1 MVTMSLKPIP
11 ATDLFQ
17 IALGISRAKEDVLV
31 SKYYNAILVAVHEG
45 KFHTTFTMDS
55 DHFGVVIPE
64 EWSAMGKV
72 EKLFPGIQISYDAKQ
87 CSYTFSWLN

>member
-1 MVTMSLKPIP
+1 MSLKQIP

-17 IALGISRAKEDVLV
+17 IALGISKAKEDILV

-72 EKLFPGIQISYDAKQ
+72 EKLFPGIQISYDAKE

>member
-1 MVTMSLKPIP
+1 MSLKPIP

-17 IALGISRAKEDVLV
+17 IALGISKAKEDILV
-31 SKYYNAILVAVHEG
+31 SKYYNAILVAVHQG

-72 EKLFPGIQISYDAKQ
+72 EKLFPGIQISYDVKE